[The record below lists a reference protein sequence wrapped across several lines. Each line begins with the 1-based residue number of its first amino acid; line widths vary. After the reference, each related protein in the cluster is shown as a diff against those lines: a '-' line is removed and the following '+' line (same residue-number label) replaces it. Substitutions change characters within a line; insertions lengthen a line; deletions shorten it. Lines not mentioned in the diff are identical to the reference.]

1 MTDSAIKQI
10 AAWSVRV
17 YALILHVYPEGF
29 RLEFGESMTQVFRD
43 LARDAGKRSGLTGL
57 TALWMLTFADVLAS
71 VAGAYSSERR
81 KSMFRVVIAAGILYV
96 CTLALVTGYG
106 AIRFG
111 EFYERP
117 AFSGFRAAEPV
128 NEDKLTA
135 AYEQALTGDFGRYKT
150 FAVGAGLV
158 LAVLLGVASALFG
171 LWQKSLL
178 RSAGAF
184 VAGSV
189 LTIVAVSLLPTIWF
203 PLDRYPVGF
212 VWMLRCFPVAAG
224 AWLLVTVIGR
234 FGPGR
239 ARFKLA

>member
-1 MTDSAIKQI
+1 MIDSATKQI

-17 YALILHVYPEGF
+17 YALILHVYPQGF

-43 LARDAGKRSGLTGL
+43 LARDAGKRSSLTGL
-57 TALWMLTFADVLAS
+57 AALWIRTFADVLVS

-96 CTLALVTGYG
+96 CTLALVMGYG
-106 AIRFG
+106 AFRFG

-117 AFSGFRAAEPV
+117 AFSGFHAAEPV
-128 NEDKLTA
+128 DEDKLIA
-135 AYEQALTGDFGRYKT
+135 AYEQALTGEFGRYKT

-158 LAVLLGVASALFG
+158 LAVMMGAASALFG

-178 RSAGAF
+178 KSAGAF

-189 LTIVAVSLLPTIWF
+189 LTIAAVSLLPTIWF

-212 VWMLRCFPVAAG
+212 VWLLRCFPIAA
-224 AWLLVTVIGR
+224 ATWLLVTVIGR
-234 FGPGR
+234 FGPAR
-239 ARFKLA
+239 ARFKAA